1 MDTAATED
9 QTGSLTEEQ
18 IRDWKQ
24 DGYLHLK
31 GLLTSDEVR
40 ELTDV
45 VDQMHAKHL
54 EQPDAEP
61 HHDFDQRNVMEE
73 NDIFVGMMDHPATF
87 SIVLELMGPYI
98 GLGMSEVIVR
108 PKNLNGKGRLHTD
121 GGQAMRQIRVS
132 DDSIPL
138 QIKLQYFLTDVPAPN
153 MGNFTL
159 VPGSHRHLFPESGFE
174 EGPNIPE
181 AVQMC
186 AESGDVAIFTHSL
199 WHGYVP
205 NHSEVPRKSLIY
217 CYIQQ
222 FLRPYDFERPSQE
235 LLKRCTP
242 RQRRLIGD
250 IGEWHF
256 GSYFYSPTDQVDLMK
271 GSQEE
276 NDQPTE

>member
-1 MDTAATED
+1 MDTTASENHTNA
-9 QTGSLTEEQ
+9 LTEEQ

-45 VDQMHAKHL
+45 VDRMHAEHL
-54 EQPDAEP
+54 NQPDAEP

-73 NDIFVGMMDHPATF
+73 DDIFAAMMDHPATF

-132 DDSIPL
+132 EDSIPL
-138 QIKLQYFLTDVPAPN
+138 QIKLQYFLTDVPGPN

-159 VPGSHRHLFPESGFE
+159 VPGSHRRLFPEGGFE

-181 AVQMC
+181 AVQMR

-199 WHGYVP
+199 WHGYAP
-205 NHSEVPRKSLIY
+205 NHSEIPRKSMIY
-217 CYIQQ
+217 CYVQQ

-235 LLKRCTP
+235 LLERCTP

-256 GSYFYSPTDQVDLMK
+256 GSYFYSPADQVDLMT
-271 GSQEE
+271 
-276 NDQPTE
+276 DQPSG